1 MFKEGDRVFDI
12 VNGWG
17 EITYLYNYDWEKLAS
32 EHLACVVKFHN
43 GEERHYTKDV
53 ALKLLSFTEYGFDER
68 FSQERPVNYEDYI
81 GKYGKF
87 WDDDKESP
95 IIIGKLSKYCPHLVR
110 CFETKDRIDRINGY
124 NRFELLTEE
133 QIKVLGL

>member
-43 GEERHYTKDV
+43 EKNV
-53 ALKLLSFTEYGFDER
+53 
-68 FSQERPVNYEDYI
+68 
-81 GKYGKF
+81 
-87 WDDDKESP
+87 
-95 IIIGKLSKYCPHLVR
+95 IIQKMWL
-110 CFETKDRIDRINGY
+110 
-124 NRFELLTEE
+124 
-133 QIKVLGL
+133 